1 MSPLT
6 GTIGVRQGDT
16 LLGVI
21 QVQRGTGTLTLA
33 SLPAGS
39 HTFRLSLRR
48 TDTVEPKTVY
58 RTVRIP

>member
-21 QVQRGTGTLTLA
+21 PVQRGTGTLTLA

>member
-1 MSPLT
+1 MLKVEDVVEMLALP
-6 GTIGVRQGDT
+6 

-21 QVQRGTGTLTLA
+21 PVQRGTGTLTLA